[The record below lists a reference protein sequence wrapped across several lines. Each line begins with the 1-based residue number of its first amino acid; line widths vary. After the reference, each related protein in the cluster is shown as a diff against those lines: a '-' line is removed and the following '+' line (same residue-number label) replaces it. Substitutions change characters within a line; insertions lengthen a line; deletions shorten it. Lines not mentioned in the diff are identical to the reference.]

1 MSIPVYVINLDRSKE
16 RLTAIKDSAKQFGVV
31 VRRVPAVDG
40 RVLPQSALA
49 DLDVG
54 AFKRLH
60 GKNVMPAEIGCY
72 FSHLKALQEIAQG
85 DEPHAVVVED
95 DVEFT
100 ADFTPFVEALSRVSG
115 WDAVKL
121 VNHRTPL
128 FRRFR
133 QVNAGYWIGRCSH
146 GPLGSSAA
154 YAVTREGAKK
164 LLEALRPMRLP
175 YDVALER
182 GWSGDYAIF
191 TTDKPLVSLSRQ
203 ALSTI
208 ADGRAAYA
216 RAKLP
221 AWKRIGTL
229 MFRASDYLRRMWF
242 ACAVVRLTG
251 KEK

>member
-1 MSIPVYVINLDRSKE
+1 MSIPVYVINLDRSEE
-16 RLTAIKDSAKQFGVV
+16 RLKAVKDSAKRFGIN

-40 RVLPQSALA
+40 RALPQAALG
-49 DLDVG
+49 DLDE
-54 AFKRLH
+54 ASFRRLH

-72 FSHLKALQEIAQG
+72 FSHLDVLGKIAGG
-85 DEPHAVVVED
+85 DEPHAVIIED

-100 ADFTPFVEALSRVSG
+100 GDFMPFVEALTRISG

-133 QVNAGYWIGRCSH
+133 QVNPDYSIGRCSH

-154 YAVTREGAKK
+154 YVVTREGAKK
-164 LLEALRPMRLP
+164 LLAALRPMRLP

-182 GWSGDYAIF
+182 GWSGNYAIF
-191 TTDKPLVSLSRQ
+191 TADRPLVTFSKE
-203 ALSTI
+203 AHSTI
-208 ADGRAAYA
+208 AGRAAYA
-216 RAKLP
+216 KTKLP

-229 MFRASDYLRRMWF
+229 IFRTSDYLRRMVF
-242 ACAVVRLTG
+242 AWAPARLTDR
-251 KEK
+251 KT